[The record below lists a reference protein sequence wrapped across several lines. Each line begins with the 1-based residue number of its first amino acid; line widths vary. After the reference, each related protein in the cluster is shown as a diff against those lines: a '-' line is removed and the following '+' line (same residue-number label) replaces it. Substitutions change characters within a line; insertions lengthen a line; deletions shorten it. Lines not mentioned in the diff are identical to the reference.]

1 MMTPQAAWSPTAHAF
16 AHHQF
21 SHVANFW
28 KQGRQASFRLEA
40 LPGGRAEL
48 NLTFQL
54 PPASEVVPPP
64 PHAPAPQRHIHPL
77 FPESGSDLKS
87 NQTSPKVAS
96 RKQRKN
102 YRRSVLHR
110 AALDAASSTLPP
122 PVNGSLRQAASAC
135 AQRLQADPE
144 PALQAAKKRPLLD
157 FTTSPSNLPPLSQ
170 RIRKDIQ
177 IGEREVES
185 PEKEVLRSPP
195 FLVNSPAPC
204 PPCSSPKGIPSPAPL
219 VFTPVP
225 ASLNCL
231 NCESVMTPNHQCEEL
246 ISSSLAS
253 CGQAVN
259 FGSEPPVTSPAKS
272 FGAVS
277 ELKPSQ
283 SELSDDGTPPGS
295 PLLKR
300 IIRPKKFCDL

>member
-1 MMTPQAAWSPTAHAF
+1 MVPYAKLHKPV
-16 AHHQF
+16 F
-21 SHVANFW
+21 SDC
-28 KQGRQASFRLEA
+28 KLQAS
-40 LPGGRAEL
+40 P
-48 NLTFQL
+48 
-54 PPASEVVPPP
+54 V
-64 PHAPAPQRHIHPL
+64 
-77 FPESGSDLKS
+77 
-87 NQTSPKVAS
+87 
-96 RKQRKN
+96 
-102 YRRSVLHR
+102 
-110 AALDAASSTLPP
+110 ST
-122 PVNGSLRQAASAC
+122 QSAN
-135 AQRLQADPE
+135 
-144 PALQAAKKRPLLD
+144 KRPLPD
-157 FTTSPSNLPPLSQ
+157 SPSAPSPSNLPPLSQ

-259 FGSEPPVTSPAKS
+259 FGSVTTLAKS
-272 FGAVS
+272 LGDVS

-283 SELSDDGTPPGS
+283 SELSDDGTPPGL